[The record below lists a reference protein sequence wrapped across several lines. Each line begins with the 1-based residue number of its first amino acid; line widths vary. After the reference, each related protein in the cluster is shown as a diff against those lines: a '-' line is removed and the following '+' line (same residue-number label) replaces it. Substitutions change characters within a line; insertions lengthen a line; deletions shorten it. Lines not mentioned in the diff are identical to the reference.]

1 MRTRLAALIGAAGL
15 TAALS
20 SACDK
25 SDTPTAP
32 AGGKPELTPSSGGTP
47 TQLGRATFADP
58 SKKSLTIRRSEKD
71 FQIEISAKPAFDLAV
86 QDVVFEPG
94 GQSGW
99 RSETGPILIQV
110 VKGTMTFYSAEDPAC
125 SPVVLTAG
133 QGWFSSGEYA
143 HLVRNATNDQAETLL
158 TAFVP
163 PGEPIRVDEDQPG
176 NCPSF

>member
-1 MRTRLAALIGAAGL
+1 MRTRLAVVIGAAGL
-15 TAALS
+15 AAALS
-20 SACDK
+20 AGCDK

-47 TQLGRATFADP
+47 TQLGRATFDAP
-58 SKKSLTIRRSEKD
+58 SGNNLRIRRTEKD
-71 FQIEISAKPAFDLAV
+71 WQFDINAKPAFDLAV
-86 QDVVFEPG
+86 QQVVFQPG

-99 RSETGPILIQV
+99 RTESGPVLIQV
-110 VKGTMTFYSAEDPAC
+110 VTGTLTFYSAEDPTC

-143 HLVRNATNDQAETLL
+143 HLVRNETNEVAQTLL

-163 PGEPIRVDEDQPG
+163 PDAGIRVDADQPR
-176 NCPSF
+176 NCPTI

>member
-1 MRTRLAALIGAAGL
+1 MRTRLAVLMAAAGL
-15 TAALS
+15 AAALS
-20 SACDK
+20 AGCDK

-47 TQLGRATFADP
+47 TQLGRATFAAP
-58 SKKSLTIRRSEKD
+58 SGNNLRIRRTEKD
-71 FQIEISAKPAFDLAV
+71 WQFELSAKPAFDLAV
-86 QDVVFEPG
+86 QQVVFQPG

-99 RSETGPILIQV
+99 RTESGPVLIQV
-110 VKGTMTFYSAEDPAC
+110 VTGTLTFYSAEDPTC

-143 HLVRNATNDQAETLL
+143 HLVRNETNEVAQTLL

-163 PGEPIRVDEDQPG
+163 PDAGIRIDADQPR
-176 NCPSF
+176 NCPTI

>member
-1 MRTRLAALIGAAGL
+1 MRTRLAVLVSAAGL
-15 TAALS
+15 AAALS
-20 SACDK
+20 SGCDK

-47 TQLGRATFADP
+47 TQLGRTTFAAASGKNLRISRND
-58 SKKSLTIRRSEKD
+58 KD
-71 FQIEISAKPAFDLAV
+71 WQFEISAKPAFDLAV
-86 QDVVFEPG
+86 QQVVFQPG

-99 RSETGPILIQV
+99 RSETGPVLIQV
-110 VKGTMTFYSAEDPAC
+110 LTGTLTFYSAEDPTC
-125 SPVVLTAG
+125 SPIVLTAG

-143 HLVRNATNDQAETLL
+143 HLVRNETNDAAETLL

-163 PGEPIRVDEDQPG
+163 PGADIRVDADQPG